1 MVQERGNVIT
11 AVGNDQ
17 LSRVGHPTG
26 RRHTLQTLPPETL
39 AEGKERGGV
48 GRNERLKKKFKR
60 NFTSKTGVIDCR
72 KGAY

>member
-39 AEGKERGGV
+39 AEGKERGGS
-48 GRNERLKKKFKR
+48 REKR
-60 NFTSKTGVIDCR
+60 KIEEKV
-72 KGAY
+72 